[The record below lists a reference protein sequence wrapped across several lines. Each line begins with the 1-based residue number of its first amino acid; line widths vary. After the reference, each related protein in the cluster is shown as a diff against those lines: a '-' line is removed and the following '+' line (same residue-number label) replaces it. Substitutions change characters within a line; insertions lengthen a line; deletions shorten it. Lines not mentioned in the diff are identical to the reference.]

1 MLPAIQHRVKSR
13 LSFYNV
19 IPPIGEP
26 IHNFQNRD
34 EELWSTLQC
43 IREMEKTALQQLSPA
58 LLPVKALNVPLTVQE
73 TLSSE
78 ADEETERHVAKGKMG
93 DDECGEDVFEVPY
106 SPSDSEVEF
115 SIAGGNAHKL
125 VFRYSPSDQESSSDS
140 ESLSV
145 VGNSM
150 QLSWPEN
157 AFEDDERGM
166 AAGERMADPVASM
179 EKYKLGK

>member
-34 EELWSTLQC
+34 GELWSTLQY
-43 IREMEKTALQQLSPA
+43 IREMEKATLFQLSP
-58 LLPVKALNVPLTVQE
+58 VKLLNVPLTVQE
-73 TLSSE
+73 TSPTE
-78 ADEETERHVAKGKMG
+78 ADGGTESHVAKEKIG
-93 DDECGEDVFEVPY
+93 DEECGGDVFEVPY

-115 SIAGGNAHKL
+115 SIAGDKVHQL
-125 VFRYSPSDQESSSDS
+125 VFRYSPSDQESSSDN

-145 VGNSM
+145 LGNSM

-157 AFEDDERGM
+157 AFEDEKRDGM
-166 AAGERMADPVASM
+166 SAGERMANQVASM
-179 EKYKLGK
+179 EKYKL